1 MSTTTGLPASRAF
14 RHAPRKSFGHAKR
27 HDRLDEFIES
37 ASRGLDLPLVY
48 QLDNERELIVLVNM
62 LQVTESLA
70 SRLGELEEVQYAE
83 LNQIMQHMGVSNT

>member
-1 MSTTTGLPASRAF
+1 MSFAAGSDAAAALTETWSAG
-14 RHAPRKSFGHAKR
+14 AKR